1 MTEENKGIKRGDI
14 VELVDD
20 TIGMVIGFIDKNY
33 FVVLDLR
40 DRKSTTAAALDTDVS
55 KVLVTIEELQGLDF
69 LPKEIKLKDT
79 ILG

>member
-1 MTEENKGIKRGDI
+1 MTGENKGIKRGDI

-40 DRKSTTAAALDTDVS
+40 DRKSTTGAALDTDVS
-55 KVLVTIEELQGLDF
+55 QVLITAEELQGLDF

-79 ILG
+79 VLG